1 MALVSAHGAS
11 GYVHGAAL
19 LSPTAA
25 LAGLLI
31 VVNDLWLKRFH
42 PSWLSG
48 KLSDVGLC
56 ILLPLATVAAL
67 EWLRASYML
76 LTRRIRG
83 VDAAPAP
90 PPVALDR
97 LGCVIAAGYFVA
109 VKIWPW
115 ATQAHVAWLAALFPR
130 LRFAAVT
137 DPSDLLTLPCMLL
150 AWRTLRRRRARWH
163 PASPA
168 H

>member
-11 GYVHGAAL
+11 AYVPGVAL

-31 VVNDLWLKRFH
+31 VVNDLWLKRSH

-56 ILLPLATVAAL
+56 VLLPLATVAAL
-67 EWLRASYML
+67 EWMRAPCTFL
-76 LTRRIRG
+76 VRRMRG
-83 VDAAPAP
+83 TEATSAP
-90 PPVALDR
+90 PPVTLDW
-97 LGCVIAAGYFVA
+97 LGCAIAAGYFVA

-137 DPSDLLTLPCMLL
+137 DPSDLLALPCMLL
-150 AWRTLRRRRARWH
+150 AWRTLQRRRARW
-163 PASPA
+163 PPSSPS